1 MASTTNV
8 NAINERLERDDV
20 ASARRL
26 YMDEFSD
33 LSKNCHSENFTPVSK
48 TIKVKPIKNGF
59 SPFDTNVGK
68 MVVQLVIKEMM
79 KNSDFL

>member
-33 LSKNCHSENFTPVSK
+33 LSKKFIPVSK
-48 TIKVKPIKNGF
+48 PIKVKPIENVF
-59 SPFDTNVGK
+59 SPFDRPEWK
-68 MVVQLVIKEMM
+68 MLVQLVIKEMM